1 MIELTYL
8 AYLTIAVGIT
18 FLVGGRLRRRGRAFL
33 VDAFAGDESLGDSA
47 NQLSLVTFYLLNL
60 AVIALLL
67 RWGRHPQ
74 TALQTVE
81 YLSTKLGVVLL
92 VLGLLHSLKVRRIA
106 ALRRKA
112 LEINQE
118 ATS

>member
-8 AYLTIAVGIT
+8 AYLTLAVGIT
-18 FLVGGRLRRRGRAFL
+18 LLVGGRLRRKGRAFL

-60 AVIALLL
+60 GVIVLLL
-67 RWGRHPQ
+67 RWGNHPQ
-74 TALQTVE
+74 TAIQTVE
-81 YLSTKLGVVLL
+81 YLSTKLGLVLL
-92 VLGLLHSLKVRRIA
+92 VLGILHSLKVRRIA

-112 LEINQE
+112 LEVKKE
-118 ATS
+118 ALS